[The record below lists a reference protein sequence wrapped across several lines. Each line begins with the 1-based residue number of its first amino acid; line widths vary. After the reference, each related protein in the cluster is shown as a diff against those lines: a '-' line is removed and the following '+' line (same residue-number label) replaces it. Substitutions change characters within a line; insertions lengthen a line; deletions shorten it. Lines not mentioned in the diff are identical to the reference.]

1 MSKKLQRIGFL
12 ITFFYVFAILLMTWN
27 RLPSLWNY
35 QTEINAVGD
44 FLAGAFAP
52 LAFLWLVIGY
62 FQQGEELRQSRT
74 ALELQAEELRHSVEQ
89 QQAMVAIAGR
99 QLQAELDGFLYERER
114 RNNEKRP
121 RFKFFGFVSSRS
133 ESTIT
138 VELEL
143 ENYGGPAEDI
153 AVLCRG
159 QKVGSRHLLLAGDK
173 LKSKLGLAYEEHVYV
188 LSVEHRGEQGTLIE
202 YFELSI
208 MISDFG
214 TKAAEVKISARR

>member
-121 RFKFFGFVSSRS
+121 RFKF
-133 ESTIT
+133 
-138 VELEL
+138 L
-143 ENYGGPAEDI
+143 
-153 AVLCRG
+153 VLFP
-159 QKVGSRHLLLAGDK
+159 V
-173 LKSKLGLAYEEHVYV
+173 
-188 LSVEHRGEQGTLIE
+188 
-202 YFELSI
+202 
-208 MISDFG
+208 
-214 TKAAEVKISARR
+214 EVKVP